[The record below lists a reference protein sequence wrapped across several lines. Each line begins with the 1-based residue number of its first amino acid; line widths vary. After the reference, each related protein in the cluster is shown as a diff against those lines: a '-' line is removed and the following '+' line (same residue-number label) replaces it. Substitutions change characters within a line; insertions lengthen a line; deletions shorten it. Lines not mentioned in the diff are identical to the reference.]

1 MDAES
6 IQDLFQELGPVR
18 IRKMFGGHGIY
29 VGERMFALEASG
41 EIYVKVDETNRP
53 QFEAAG
59 SRRFV
64 YEAKGRATSMS
75 YWLMPEVGI
84 DDPAEAARWGRLGIE
99 AAARA
104 AAAKAPRRSPRG

>member
-1 MDAES
+1 MDAER

-29 VGERMFALEASG
+29 VGQRMFALEADG
-41 EIYVKVDETNRP
+41 QIYLKVDETNRP

-59 SRRFV
+59 SHPFV
-64 YEAKGRATSMS
+64 YEAKGRTMSMS
-75 YWLMPEVGI
+75 YWLMPEAGI

-104 AAAKAPRRSPRG
+104 PAAKAPRKRRT